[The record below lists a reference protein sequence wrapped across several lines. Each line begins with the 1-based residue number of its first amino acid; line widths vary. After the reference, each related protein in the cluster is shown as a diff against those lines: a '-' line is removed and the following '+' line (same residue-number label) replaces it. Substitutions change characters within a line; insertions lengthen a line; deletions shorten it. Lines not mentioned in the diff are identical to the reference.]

1 MFLKKDPS
9 RADVIWSGVFAAAWA
24 VLVILAIARQM
35 YSDSILL
42 FLLNVLNLVLWSGG
56 FFVCRRRYCSRQEK

>member
-24 VLVILAIARQM
+24 VLVILAIARQI

-42 FLLNVLNLVLWSGG
+42 FLLNVLNLVL
-56 FFVCRRRYCSRQEK
+56 

>member
-56 FFVCRRRYCSRQEK
+56 FFVCRRRYRSRQEK

>member
-35 YSDSILL
+35 YSDFVSL
-42 FLLNVLNLVLWSGG
+42 FSLYVLNLVLWSGG
-56 FFVCRRRYCSRQEK
+56 FVVCRRRYRSNQEK